1 VLDTVRSL
9 GHPRGVKRSR
19 RAPLVA
25 LLLLPACFGGDLN
38 PIEEDPG
45 DAGVTIDVV
54 DCKRDQVSGNV
65 TLTFELTSESEYQSI
80 LVNGTVK
87 DDTGTVLDTGT
98 ASLVEVKPGQTY
110 RGEMILAP
118 AGDVEGELTCEA
130 DLDFAQDPIGG

>member
-1 VLDTVRSL
+1 MR
-9 GHPRGVKRSR
+9 RSR
-19 RAPLVA
+19 LAA
-25 LLLLPACFGGDLN
+25 LLAVVLLPGCFGGDLN

-54 DCKRDQVSGNV
+54 GCQRDAVSGNV
-65 TLTFELTSESEYQSI
+65 TLTFELTSESEYQSV

-118 AGDVEGELTCEA
+118 AGDIQGELTCEA
-130 DLDFAQDPIGG
+130 GLDFAQDPIGR